1 MYKGTAP
8 ASQRGAI
15 FIADLPVFSQ
25 LNNSFGV
32 HLGSMTTQLRPA
44 NPAHTRNGHRGLLPS
59 PVRARRSGLFHRQQ
73 RRRLF
78 RADALTVLA
87 WGSVAAA
94 VALWLADGG
103 ATVISSPAAA
113 VTALGIVAGL
123 AGMDLVLLMLLLA
136 ARIPLIDRTIG
147 HDRALEFHRRL
158 GKPSLYL
165 LLAHGLLI
173 ATGYGMA
180 EGLDPISESIALWVL
195 VPDMWLAFVSMA
207 LFIAVVAT
215 SLVAVRRRFPYEFW
229 YAVHL
234 LTYAAVGTSLP
245 HQFSVGGLFAEGTWQ
260 RWYWLAICIGTGFA
274 LLYFRVLQPI
284 VATFRHELVVSRVT
298 SVAPGVVNIEMTGHQ
313 LDRLSGNGGR
323 FFIWRFLAPGLWW
336 HPHPFSLSAEPMA
349 AGPDG
354 ASKLRITV
362 RNLGRGSA
370 QLMRLRPGTKVA
382 VEGPYGMFGT
392 AARTRDKVVMI
403 GAGIGITPLRALL
416 ERTPFAP
423 GNATVL
429 LRGHS
434 EQELYLGS
442 EILELCE
449 NRGATL
455 FHLTGPRVR
464 WDSNSWLPEDAVR
477 AGYSLASYAPDIA
490 DSDVYICGP
499 AAWARNVIA
508 AARAAGVGPEQIHH
522 ERFDW

>member
-1 MYKGTAP
+1 MK
-8 ASQRGAI
+8 
-15 FIADLPVFSQ
+15 
-25 LNNSFGV
+25 
-32 HLGSMTTQLRPA
+32 TQLPPA
-44 NPAHTRNGHRGLLPS
+44 TPAPG
-59 PVRARRSGLFHRQQ
+59 RSGHAVLSSAGHLAPGRFARQYRQ
-73 RRRLF
+73 RML
-78 RADALTVLA
+78 RADALTVIA
-87 WGSVAAA
+87 CTSVAAA

-103 ATVISSPAAA
+103 ATVINSAGSAL
-113 VTALGIVAGL
+113 TALGIVAGL

-136 ARIPLIDRTIG
+136 ARIPVVDRTFG
-147 HDRALEFHRRL
+147 HDRALEFHRML

-165 LLAHGLLI
+165 LLAHGLLL
-173 ATGYGMA
+173 ALGYGMA
-180 EGLDPISESIALWVL
+180 EGLDPISESVALWTL
-195 VPDMWLAFVSMA
+195 VPDMWLAFVSIA
-207 LFIAVVAT
+207 LFIGVVVT

-229 YAVHL
+229 YVIHL

-260 RWYWLAICIGTGFA
+260 RWYWLAVCTATGAA
-274 LLYFRVLQPI
+274 LLYYRIAQPV
-284 VATFRHELVVSRVT
+284 VATSRHQLSVSRVT
-298 SVAPGVVNIEMTGHQ
+298 GAGPGAVNIEMTGRE
-313 LDRLSGNGGR
+313 LDRLAGNGGR

-336 HPHPFSLSAEPMA
+336 HPHPFSLSAEPA
-349 AGPDG
+349 AYGPDG
-354 ASKLRITV
+354 KGTLRITV

-370 QLMRLRPGTKVA
+370 RLVRLRPGTRVA

-392 AARTRDKVVMI
+392 AARTRDKVVLI

-416 ERTPFAP
+416 ESTPFAP
-423 GNATVL
+423 GNATIL

-449 NRGATL
+449 DRGARL

-464 WDSNSWLPEDAVR
+464 WDANSWLPEDAVR
-477 AGYSLASYAPDIA
+477 AGYNLASYAPDIA

-499 AAWARNVIA
+499 AGWAGNVIS
-508 AARAAGVGPEQIHH
+508 AARAAGVGTDQIHH